1 MDMNMDMSMEEL
13 NVVSLIEHPQAMI
26 VPALLFLGYLLKTSV
41 VPDKWIVWI
50 LAAVGM
56 LLGYV
61 FVAHNAQGIVAG
73 FLYAS
78 STVTGHQAYK
88 QLMKKE

>member
-1 MDMNMDMSMEEL
+1 MEGL
-13 NVVSLIEHPQAMI
+13 NLTEMISNPQAMI
-26 VPALLFLGYLLKTSV
+26 LPTLLFLGYLLKTSV

-56 LLGYV
+56 FLGYV
-61 FVAHNAQGIVAG
+61 FVDHTVNGLLAG

-78 STVTGHQAYK
+78 AVVHGHQAVK
-88 QLMKKE
+88 QLRKKE